1 MSVTPTI
8 DGFAILFISTA
19 RKTMAQ
25 KGDRFNPA
33 AKFGPVVQ
41 FDTAPTQ
48 RTPSFSEDT
57 YQGRILRNWDDALGS
72 TPSTSILTGLRISG
86 FGTPGLAPAPGI
98 ANASLIQYVKQ
109 IEIDLAAIRTDTAAL
124 RNQLAALATSVT
136 AIATS
141 TAAIATST
149 AAIATFSEAIALS
162 AAGTATST
170 AAIAASSATIATQ
183 QVQIISL
190 LTSIDSKTL

>member
-98 ANASLIQYVKQ
+98 TNASLMQYVKQ
-109 IEIDLAAIRTDTAAL
+109 IEIDLTGIKADTTAL
-124 RNQLAALATSVT
+124 RSQLTT
-136 AIATS
+136 IATS
-141 TAAIATST
+141 IAAIVTST
-149 AAIATFSEAIALS
+149 QAIAVSTQAIAVS
-162 AAGTATST
+162 AAAS
-170 AAIAASSATIATQ
+170 AASSATIATQ
-183 QVQIISL
+183 QVQIINL

>member
-1 MSVTPTI
+1 
-8 DGFAILFISTA
+8 
-19 RKTMAQ
+19 MAQ

-98 ANASLIQYVKQ
+98 TNASLMQYIKQ
-109 IEIDLAAIRTDTAAL
+109 IEIDLTGIKADTTAL
-124 RNQLAALATSVT
+124 RGQLAT
-136 AIATS
+136 IATS
-141 TAAIATST
+141 IAAIVTST
-149 AAIATFSEAIALS
+149 QAIAVSTQAIAVSTQAIAVS
-162 AAGTATST
+162 AAAS
-170 AAIAASSATIATQ
+170 AASSATIATQ
-183 QVQIISL
+183 QIQIINL
-190 LTSIDSKTL
+190 LTIISNKP